1 MAFVVQSYSVETLIQ
16 CFADAS
22 KHTTYDEVS
31 QKLHRIYFQEYFE
44 ELHAKT
50 IVIEEGYIDR
60 DYLEDYAAY
69 YDRCF
74 HDYDRRTHRLHF
86 FDVEFDEQAFNEC
99 ITGHADAVLSDEKL
113 QEGYLGFVVVK
124 PLPQSIIGRTCLKT
138 YPSDFERRHFPSLR
152 TYDVHLFGLEL
163 SVRSLAYQEQDTVVA
178 ACATSAL
185 WSCFQGTGKL
195 FQHSIPPPVEI
206 TNWAG
211 EHMPENLV
219 VSSSR
224 AFPNVGLTASQMALS
239 VRRVGLE
246 PVVIGTKDR
255 HVLNGVVYAFLKGKI
270 PCVLVC
276 SLRELQ
282 DGVYRKKGEHAVAVT
297 GFSLSESIG
306 QAHRTSGFRLR
317 SERID
322 KLYCHDDQVGP
333 FARMEW
339 SGDSMNGPLHPSDMK
354 ALKTSRPGDVYAEI
368 GFVLLPLYHKIRIPY
383 SVIHDAML
391 SLDKIA
397 EPVRR
402 KLRSSTPRAE
412 WDIYLTSASD
422 YKASVRSE
430 YPESGI
436 DPTSTLYKGLPRFM
450 WRVTVRAGEKLEM
463 EFLFDATGIA
473 NHNLLVH
480 AVSAGADYDMVLR
493 AVTMVTVSTDGQPLK
508 MGTQVDAVLAL
519 FRKNDSKAHL
529 SGV

>member
-1 MAFVVQSYSVETLIQ
+1 LAFVVQSYSIETLVQ

-22 KHTTYDEVS
+22 RHTTYDEVS
-31 QKLHRIYFQEYFE
+31 EKLHRVYFQEYFE
-44 ELHAKT
+44 ELSAKT

-74 HDYDRRTHRLHF
+74 HDYERRTHRLHF
-86 FDVEFDEQAFNEC
+86 FNVAFDAQAFNDC
-99 ITGHADAVLSDEKL
+99 ISGQSGGELSDEVL
-113 QEGYLGFVVVK
+113 QSGYLGFVVVK

-138 YPSDFERRHFPSLR
+138 YPSDGGRRHFPSLR

-195 FQHSIPPPVEI
+195 FQHPIPPPVEI

-255 HVLNGVVYAFLKGKI
+255 HVLNGVAYAFLKGKI

-276 SLRELQ
+276 SLREWQ
-282 DGVYRKKGEHAVAVT
+282 NGAYVKKGEHAVAVT

-306 QAHRTSGFRLR
+306 QAHRTSGFQLR

-333 FARMEW
+333 FARMTW
-339 SGDSMNGPLHPSDMK
+339 SGDSVNGPLHPSDMR
-354 ALKTSRPGDVYAEI
+354 ALKTSRPGAVYAEI

-397 EPVRR
+397 EPVRCKIR
-402 KLRSSTPRAE
+402 PGTPRAE
-412 WDIYLTSASD
+412 WDIFLTSASD
-422 YKASVRSE
+422 YKASVRTDYTGWGLDPSE
-430 YPESGI
+430 
-436 DPTSTLYKGLPRFM
+436 TLYKGLPRFM
-450 WRVTVRAGEKLEM
+450 WRVTVRAAEQVEM

-480 AVSAGADYDMVLR
+480 AVSTGGDYDFVLR
-493 AVTMVTVSTDGQPLK
+493 AVTMVTVSSDGQPLK
-508 MGTQVDAVLAL
+508 MGTQVDAVLGW
-519 FRKNDSKAHL
+519 FRKYDSKRQLA
-529 SGV
+529 GA